1 MSSRRPFDSVPR
13 LRSAQSRA
21 SERESRDAQAG
32 VPSRVEGRRG
42 LIIIYTGNGKGKTTA
57 ARGMVLRA
65 LGHGW
70 RVLVI
75 QFFKGD
81 WPVVF
86 GEIEMAKRLAPQ
98 LEVLQLGKG
107 FVKHM
112 GDQKPFEE
120 HLAAAQEALRV
131 ARERITS
138 GAYDLIVLDELIYA
152 IDYAGVQLI
161 SLEEVLSLLDAK
173 PPTLHMVLTGRNAPQ
188 ALIDRADLVTQMQ
201 EIKHPWQQKIPAQ
214 VGVDY

>member
-1 MSSRRPFDSVPR
+1 MS
-13 LRSAQSRA
+13 
-21 SERESRDAQAG
+21 
-32 VPSRVEGRRG
+32 PSTRRG
-42 LIIIYTGNGKGKTTA
+42 LTVVYTGNGKGKTTA
-57 ARGMVLRA
+57 ALGAVLRA

-86 GEIEMAKRLAPQ
+86 GEVEMGKRLAPQ

-112 GDQKPFEE
+112 GDAKPFEE
-120 HLAAAQEALRV
+120 HRRAAQDALKV

-138 GAYDLIVLDELIYA
+138 GSYDLIVLDELIYA
-152 IDYAGVQLI
+152 IDYAGVQLVT
-161 SLEEVLSLLDAK
+161 LDEVLALLDAK
-173 PPTLHMVLTGRNAPQ
+173 PPTLHLILTGRNAPQ
-188 ALIDRADLVTQMQ
+188 AIVDRADLVTDMR

-214 VGVDY
+214 EGIDY

>member
-1 MSSRRPFDSVPR
+1 MS
-13 LRSAQSRA
+13 
-21 SERESRDAQAG
+21 
-32 VPSRVEGRRG
+32 RRG
-42 LIIIYTGNGKGKTTA
+42 LVIVYTGNGKGKTTA
-57 ARGMVLRA
+57 ALGAVLRA

-86 GEIEMAKRLAPQ
+86 GEVEMGKRLGPQ
-98 LEVLQLGKG
+98 YEILQLGKG

-112 GDQKPFEE
+112 GDRKPFAE
-120 HLAAAQEALRV
+120 HRAAANEALRL

-138 GAYDLIVLDELIYA
+138 GAYDLIVLDEIIYA
-152 IDYAGVQLI
+152 IDYAGVQLVT
-161 SLEEVLSLLDAK
+161 LEDVLGLVDAK
-173 PPTLHMVLTGRNAPQ
+173 PPTLHLILTGRNAPQ
-188 ALIDRADLVTQMQ
+188 ALIDRADLVTEMR

-214 VGVDY
+214 QGIDY

>member
-1 MSSRRPFDSVPR
+1 MPP
-13 LRSAQSRA
+13 A
-21 SERESRDAQAG
+21 S
-32 VPSRVEGRRG
+32 RRG

-57 ARGMVLRA
+57 ALGAALRA

-86 GEIEMAKRLAPQ
+86 GELEMSRRLAPQ

-107 FVKHM
+107 FVGYM
-112 GDQKPFEE
+112 GDKKPREE
-120 HLAAAQEALRV
+120 HLVAAREALRV
-131 ARERITS
+131 AKERIAS
-138 GAYDLIVLDELIYA
+138 GTYDLIVLDEIIYA
-152 IDYAGVQLI
+152 IDYAGVQLV
-161 SLEEVLSLLDAK
+161 SLDGVMDLLDAK
-173 PPTLHMVLTGRNAPQ
+173 PPSLHLILTGRNAPQ
-188 ALIDRADLVTQMQ
+188 ALIDRADLVTEMR

-214 VGVDY
+214 EGIDY